1 MDGKITVGMS
11 AVVVMVVVVVDV
23 DSGKR
28 ALHSGISGKTGLGS
42 GTSGFALLEGVSIVS
57 GPGILATLVSSSG
70 ISAAIESSS
79 EKYGIYHFLRAKYI
93 SKGLMMSIL
102 NGVTYGGVSQPALET
117 YPNLSVQVSIAEEDA
132 ASTVPATR
140 RLFLNM
146 VSNCYL

>member
-23 DSGKR
+23 DSRKR

-42 GTSGFALLEGVSIVS
+42 GISGFALLEGVSIVS
-57 GPGILATLVSSSG
+57 GPGILATLVLSSG

-79 EKYGIYHFLRAKYI
+79 GKYGICHSLKPRHI
-93 SKGLMMSIL
+93 SKGLMMSISI
-102 NGVTYGGVSQPALET
+102 GVTYDGVSQPALET
-117 YPNLSVQVSIAEEDA
+117 YSNLSVQVSTAAEDA
-132 ASTVPATR
+132 ASTVLATR